1 MKNNKEYQLFN
12 KRGFSI
18 KNLSK
23 NKILKDMQNKITQ
36 SNHNSALSN
45 NKFNI
50 MSIKLQNEIY
60 KKKVHFQIVKDENN
74 FIKKILNVKNL
85 SELMITSFFHLR
97 AVKKQNKKKKSNF
110 LGFHRET
117 FYSDFDYTKHQIN
130 VTFPIMGYSKE
141 NSMKI
146 IEESHKIPD
155 EKIKTK
161 KLNSLQSGI
170 KKNSSEHKL
179 GLAYNPKV
187 ILSGVN
193 LRS

>member
-1 MKNNKEYQLFN
+1 MK
-12 KRGFSI
+12 
-18 KNLSK
+18 
-23 NKILKDMQNKITQ
+23 
-36 SNHNSALSN
+36 
-45 NKFNI
+45 
-50 MSIKLQNEIY
+50 KLY
-60 KKKVHFQIVKDENN
+60 
-74 FIKKILNVKNL
+74 KKILNVKNL

-97 AVKKQNKKKKSNF
+97 AVKKQNKKKIKF

-170 KKNSSEHKL
+170 KK
-179 GLAYNPKV
+179 
-187 ILSGVN
+187 IQVN
-193 LRS
+193 TSLVLPIIQK

>member
-60 KKKVHFQIVKDENN
+60 KKKVHLKIEKDEKN

-85 SELMITSFFHLR
+85 SGHDYFPFSF
-97 AVKKQNKKKKSNF
+97 
-110 LGFHRET
+110 
-117 FYSDFDYTKHQIN
+117 
-130 VTFPIMGYSKE
+130 KE
-141 NSMKI
+141 
-146 IEESHKIPD
+146 
-155 EKIKTK
+155 
-161 KLNSLQSGI
+161 
-170 KKNSSEHKL
+170 
-179 GLAYNPKV
+179 
-187 ILSGVN
+187 
-193 LRS
+193 